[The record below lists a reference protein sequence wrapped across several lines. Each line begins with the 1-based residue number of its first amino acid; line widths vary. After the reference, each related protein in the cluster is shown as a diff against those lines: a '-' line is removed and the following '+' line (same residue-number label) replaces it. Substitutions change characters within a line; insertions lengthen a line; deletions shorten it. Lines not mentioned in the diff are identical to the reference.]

1 MAALLQGPTVTAMNI
16 LDRYIIKEYVTLF
29 IFILIS
35 IISIYLLIDFFSKIR
50 MFMSNSATVVQM
62 ASHFFF
68 MIPLI
73 ISQTT
78 PAIVLLATLMT
89 FGTLSKHNEIVAMK
103 ANGVSLYRMAAP
115 VMIIGVIICL
125 ALFFF
130 SEFVTPASYYKAEY
144 IRLVEVQKQKALGT
158 FKQNQ
163 IWYRGARGIYNFKMF
178 DIDTNTLNSI
188 TINYLSNDFTL
199 TKRVDAEK
207 AVWKNNQWVAQNILT
222 TTFRDGSFPLLEKES
237 SKVIDLPETPEDFK
251 TVQKDADKMGF
262 FELWRYIRK
271 LQSEGYDAT
280 RYVVDLHGK
289 IAISLVSILL
299 VIIGISFS
307 LRSERS
313 GGVAQS
319 IGAGIIIGFSYWLIF
334 AFSLSLG
341 RSGTINPILS
351 AWLAD
356 ILFGIASI
364 LMIRRVST

>member
-1 MAALLQGPTVTAMNI
+1 MKI
-16 LDRYIIKEYVTLF
+16 LDRYIVKEYLTLF

-35 IISIYLLIDFFSKIR
+35 IISIYLIIDFFSKIR
-50 MFMSNSATVVQM
+50 MFMSNSATAVQM

-68 MIPLI
+68 MIPMI

-78 PAIVLLATLMT
+78 PAIVLLSTLMT
-89 FGTLSKHNEIVAMK
+89 FGTFSKNNEIVAMK

-115 VMIIGVIICL
+115 VMVIGIVISIV
-125 ALFFF
+125 LFFF
-130 SEFVTPASYYKAEY
+130 SEFVTPASYYRAEY

-163 IWYRGARGIYNFKMF
+163 IWYRGSRGIYNFKMF
-178 DIDTNTLNSI
+178 DIETNTLHSI
-188 TINYLSNDFTL
+188 TINYLNGNFVL
-199 TKRVDAEK
+199 KERIDAES
-207 AVWKNNQWVAQNILT
+207 AVWQNNRWIAKNVLV
-222 TTFRDGSFPLLEKES
+222 TTFRQGAFPLLERS
-237 SKVIDLPETPEDFK
+237 ASKAIDLPETPEDFK

-262 FELWRYIRK
+262 FELWKYIKK

-299 VIIGISFS
+299 VVIGVCFS

-319 IGAGIIIGFSYWLIF
+319 IGAGIVIGFSYWLIF

-341 RSGTINPILS
+341 RSGTFNPILS

-356 ILFGIASI
+356 ILFTIAAI
-364 LMIRRVST
+364 AMIRKVST